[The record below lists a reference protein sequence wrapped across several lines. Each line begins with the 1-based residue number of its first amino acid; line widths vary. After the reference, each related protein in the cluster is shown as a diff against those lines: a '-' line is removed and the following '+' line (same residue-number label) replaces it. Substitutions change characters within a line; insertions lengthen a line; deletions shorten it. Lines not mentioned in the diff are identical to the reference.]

1 MFRTDFEF
9 YNRIRFTTA
18 TWRKYFPLFNLIMLF
33 YSKKNGLI
41 DRDEANQ
48 RKSLSSLISNDS
60 KLLKPS
66 RKHII
71 SKSDL
76 VTKIKLLEEVKNK
89 YNCYVITIM

>member
-9 YNRIRFTTA
+9 YNRFRFFT

-33 YSKKNGLI
+33 YSKKNGVT

-60 KLLKPS
+60 KLLKSS
-66 RKHII
+66 RKHNI
-71 SKSDL
+71 SKSYVL
-76 VTKIKLLEEVKNK
+76 TKIKLFEEIKNK
-89 YNCYVITIM
+89 YNCYLITIM